1 MTVKP
6 TFGFDQ
12 LLFGMKQK
20 NVEAIYGKASSSF
33 TDEEGNLILLYN
45 QLKARLTFYE
55 DEDFRLGYIIC
66 SHPDALL
73 FEQKV
78 IGKSFSE
85 VKNLLITNGYKSFE
99 EETFDCF
106 INYFNEDFWTIL
118 QTEFDEVIKVEVGAI
133 VKNQDEFDWK
143 FKA

>member
-118 QTEFDEVIKVEVGAI
+118 QTEFGEVIKVEVGAI

>member
-1 MTVKP
+1 MMIKP
-6 TFGFDQ
+6 TFGMDQ

-20 NVEAIYGKASSSF
+20 DVETIYGKASSSF

-45 QLKARLTFYE
+45 HLKARLTFYE

-66 SHPDALL
+66 SHPDVVL

-78 IGKSFSE
+78 IGQCFSE
-85 VKNLLITNGYKSFE
+85 VKKLLTSKGYQSFE

-118 QTEFDEVIKVEVGAI
+118 QTEFGEVIKVEVGAI

>member
-1 MTVKP
+1 MTLKP

-45 QLKARLTFYE
+45 HLKARLTFYE

-106 INYFNEDFWTIL
+106 INYFNVDFWTIL

>member
-1 MTVKP
+1 MTIKP

-20 NVEAIYGKASSSF
+20 DVEAIYGKASSSF

>member
-1 MTVKP
+1 MTIKP

-20 NVEAIYGKASSSF
+20 DVEAIYGKASSSF

-55 DEDFRLGYIIC
+55 DEDFCLGYIIC

-85 VKNLLITNGYKSFE
+85 VKKLLISKRYKSFE

-118 QTEFDEVIKVEVGAI
+118 QTEFGDVIKVEVGAI

>member
-1 MTVKP
+1 MTLKP

-45 QLKARLTFYE
+45 HLKARLTFYE

>member
-118 QTEFDEVIKVEVGAI
+118 QTEFGEVIKVEIGAV

>member
-1 MTVKP
+1 MILKP

-20 NVEAIYGKASSSF
+20 DVEAIYGKASSTF
-33 TDEEGNLILLYN
+33 KDEEGNLIFLYN
-45 QLKARLTFYE
+45 SLKARLTFYE
-55 DEDFRLGYIIC
+55 DEEFRLGYIII
-66 SHPDALL
+66 SNPDAVL
-73 FEQKV
+73 FDQKV
-78 IGKSFSE
+78 LGQKFDAI
-85 VKNLLITNGYKSFE
+85 KNLLNSKGFRSFE
-99 EETFDCF
+99 EEAFDSV

-118 QTEFDEVIKVEVGAI
+118 QTEFGEVVKVEIGAI

>member
-1 MTVKP
+1 MIIKP
-6 TFGFDQ
+6 TFGLDQ

-20 NVEAIYGKASSSF
+20 DVEAIYGKASSSF

-45 QLKARLTFYE
+45 HLKARLTFYE
-55 DEDFRLGYIIC
+55 EEEFRLGYIIC
-66 SHPDALL
+66 SHPDVLL
-73 FEQKV
+73 YGQKV
-78 IGKSFSE
+78 IGTPYAE
-85 VKNLLITNGYKSFE
+85 VKKLLAAKGYQSFE
-99 EETFDCF
+99 EETFDSF

-118 QTEFDEVIKVEVGAI
+118 QTEFGEVIKVEVGAV

>member
-1 MTVKP
+1 MTLKP

-45 QLKARLTFYE
+45 HLKARLTFYE

-118 QTEFDEVIKVEVGAI
+118 QTEFGEVIKVEVGAI